1 MMPLDLLSKKE
12 SKKSYGMSNRIN
24 ELFLFDI
31 LVAIVKIEQ
40 VSSDFEYAEQLK
52 HHFMAWDSVIREFEI
67 IGEAAN
73 ILIKNKML
81 TQENQ
86 IVVDFRNILIHHY
99 FGIDAEEVWDV
110 IHNDLKSFKFVILDA
125 IKKIEATLKEE
136 LLGDIIDENNHLNF
150 IVQVLNQLK
159 EEC

>member
-1 MMPLDLLSKKE
+1 
-12 SKKSYGMSNRIN
+12 MSNRIN

-31 LVAIVKIEQ
+31 LVAIVKIEK

-52 HHFMAWDSVIREFEI
+52 HQFMAWDSVVREFEI

-73 ILIKNKML
+73 ILIKNRIL
-81 TQENQ
+81 THENQ
-86 IVVDFRNILIHHY
+86 VVVDFRNVLIHHY

-110 IHNDLKSFKFVILDA
+110 IHNDLKFFKSAILDT
-125 IKKIEATLKEE
+125 INKIESTLKEE

-150 IVQVLNQLK
+150 IVQVLNQLQK
-159 EEC
+159 EC

>member
-1 MMPLDLLSKKE
+1 MVRIKFKVICFHIKFIPRLSRKNYLLRK
-12 SKKSYGMSNRIN
+12 
-24 ELFLFDI
+24 
-31 LVAIVKIEQ
+31 
-40 VSSDFEYAEQLK
+40 VS
-52 HHFMAWDSVIREFEI
+52 
-67 IGEAAN
+67 
-73 ILIKNKML
+73 
-81 TQENQ
+81 QENQ